1 MSISEFR
8 GNLSLWLNKEERV
21 MTCIEFYSLH
31 SEECKEIAQPFSI
44 MARKYS
50 KGLYVR
56 INGERYVEEVKACNV
71 TTFPTF
77 IFYFCGEE
85 RERLEKA
92 DAYLL
97 EAKIQQ
103 YTQLVLPENEDDR
116 RSDDSSEESREIST
130 DEDDYMDHY
139 PFERVRNDYF
149 GKAHILGGDKQQEKE
164 IKPMEVEEKPTG
176 CWRWASLPSS

>member
-1 MSISEFR
+1 M
-8 GNLSLWLNKEERV
+8 
-21 MTCIEFYSLH
+21 
-31 SEECKEIAQPFSI
+31 
-44 MARKYS
+44 
-50 KGLYVR
+50 R

-103 YTQLVLPENEDDR
+103 YTQLVLPENEDDL
-116 RSDDSSEESREIST
+116 RSDDSSEESREMST
-130 DEDDYMDHY
+130 EEDDYMDHY
-139 PFERVRNDYF
+139 PFERMRSRVVKSLSVCRRLLWQSVRPRRRQAAGEGNQT
-149 GKAHILGGDKQQEKE
+149 HGGGGEA
-164 IKPMEVEEKPTG
+164 VGSHSRT
-176 CWRWASLPSS
+176 SLEQGPAAGDGLLSHCR